1 MDLEKQNYSLKT
13 AVIIMSIVLVG
24 CFVYIFKFAD
34 DTKTLVTTVKKVK
47 TEKEIV
53 TERLQK
59 LKASYEEAISKKTAM
74 SAELIIERDK
84 IDALLNQLKTSNVN
98 PQQLAQIQSQSLALE
113 SNNKQLIAKNEIAF
127 VAQSSPETIKIR
139 IDSVVATKKDIIKSN
154 KTLVAQFTDLKK
166 NVATASKLVVVNL
179 NVKAFKVR
187 DSGREV
193 ETEKASRT
201 EELKIT
207 FTIPENVLAP
217 AESKIFNIQVI
228 DSKNNVLGEK
238 KEVKFGE
245 KILIY
250 SFEKVVDYKNK
261 TIDILENF
269 MVENLEEGDFLINI
283 FLKGEL
289 VSTTKINLK

>member
-207 FTIPENVLAP
+207 FTIPENVLAL

-289 VSTTKINLK
+289 ISTTKINLK

>member
-13 AVIIMSIVLVG
+13 AVIIMSILLIG

-74 SAELIIERDK
+74 SDELIIERDK
-84 IDALLNQLKTSNVN
+84 IDALLTQLKTSNVN
-98 PQQLAQIQSQSLALE
+98 PQQLAQIQAQSLALE
-113 SNNKQLIAKNEIAF
+113 SNNKQLIAKNEVAF
-127 VAQSSPETIKIR
+127 AAQSSPETIKLR
-139 IDSVVATKKDIIKSN
+139 IDSVVATKKEIIKSN
-154 KTLVAQFTDLKK
+154 KTLVSQFTDLKR
-166 NVATASKLVVVNL
+166 NMATASKLVVVNL
-179 NVKAFKVR
+179 NVRAFKVR
-187 DSGREV
+187 DSGKEV

-207 FTIPENVLAP
+207 FTIPENVLAA
-217 AESKIFNIQVI
+217 AESKLFQIQVI

-245 KILIY
+245 KTLVY
-250 SFEKVVDYKNK
+250 SFEKTIDYQNK
-261 TIDILENF
+261 TVDVLENF
-269 MVENLEEGDFLINI
+269 MVENLEEGDFLVNV
-283 FLKGEL
+283 FQKGEL
-289 VSTTKINLK
+289 VSSSKINLK

>member
-13 AVIIMSIVLVG
+13 AVIIMSILLIG

-74 SAELIIERDK
+74 SDELIIERDK
-84 IDALLNQLKTSNVN
+84 IDALLTQLKTSTVN
-98 PQQLAQIQSQSLALE
+98 PQQLAQIQAQSLALE
-113 SNNKQLIAKNEIAF
+113 SNNKQLIAKNEVAF
-127 VAQSSPETIKIR
+127 AAQSSPETIKIR

-179 NVKAFKVR
+179 SVKAFKVR
-187 DSGREV
+187 DSGKEV

-207 FTIPENVLAP
+207 FTIPENVLAL
-217 AESKIFNIQVI
+217 AESKLFQIQVI

-245 KILIY
+245 KTLVY
-250 SFEKVVDYKNK
+250 SFEKAIDYKNK
-261 TIDILENF
+261 TVDVLENF
-269 MVENLEEGDFLINI
+269 MVDNLEEGDFFINV
-283 FLKGEL
+283 FQKGEL
-289 VSTTKINLK
+289 ISAGKINLK

>member
-13 AVIIMSIVLVG
+13 AVIIMSILLIG

-74 SAELIIERDK
+74 SDELIIERDK
-84 IDALLNQLKTSNVN
+84 IDALLTQLKTSTVN
-98 PQQLAQIQSQSLALE
+98 PQQLAQIQAQSLALE
-113 SNNKQLIAKNEIAF
+113 SNNKQLIAKNEVAF
-127 VAQSSPETIKIR
+127 AAQSSPETIKIR
-139 IDSVVATKKDIIKSN
+139 IDSVVATKKEIIKSN

-166 NVATASKLVVVNL
+166 NVAAAAKLVVVNL
-179 NVKAFKVR
+179 SVKAFKVR
-187 DSGREV
+187 DSGKEV

-207 FTIPENVLAP
+207 FTIPENVLAL
-217 AESKIFNIQVI
+217 AESKTFNIQVI

-245 KILIY
+245 KILTY
-250 SFEKVVDYKNK
+250 SFEKAVDYKNK

-269 MVENLEEGDFLINI
+269 MVENLEEGDFFINI
-283 FLKGEL
+283 FQKGDL